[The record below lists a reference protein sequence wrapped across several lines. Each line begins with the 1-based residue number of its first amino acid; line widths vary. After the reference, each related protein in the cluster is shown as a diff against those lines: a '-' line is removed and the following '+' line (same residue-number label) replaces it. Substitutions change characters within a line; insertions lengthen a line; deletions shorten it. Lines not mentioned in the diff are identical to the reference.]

1 MTKSID
7 LPGGTRRFRNMIV
20 AQQHKIEIPLKKILV
35 IQLGDIGDVVWG
47 IPAYRSVKAAF
58 PQAELFVLTREPYG
72 DILLDEP
79 YIAGV
84 FQTKKIFPAAL
95 RLLRE
100 LRRLRLDLAID
111 LRSDDRGAFTSFFS
125 RAKMRAALFYPGLF
139 RRNHLFTHLVV
150 DPPPEKERV
159 FGAAGQSLKI
169 IRGLGIKAEN
179 TVPQITVSPEAQRR
193 VGEIISGEKIQAGN
207 GWVSI
212 NPFSRWTYKEWGE
225 EKWRQLLAFIWRQ
238 YGLPALIIGSE
249 TERERAVKL
258 LRNFASPAYNLA
270 GKTLLR
276 EMPALLKSSRL
287 HIGVDSAAPHIAAAV
302 GTPTVTIY
310 GPSDWR
316 DWAPPGVKNKVVLP
330 EMSCSPCYQ
339 KGCAGSGRS
348 LCLENIAAEEVQ
360 RAAAQVLGGI
370 LSPAT

>member
-1 MTKSID
+1 
-7 LPGGTRRFRNMIV
+7 
-20 AQQHKIEIPLKKILV
+20 
-35 IQLGDIGDVVWG
+35 
-47 IPAYRSVKAAF
+47 
-58 PQAELFVLTREPYG
+58 
-72 DILLDEP
+72 
-79 YIAGV
+79 
-84 FQTKKIFPAAL
+84 
-95 RLLRE
+95 
-100 LRRLRLDLAID
+100 
-111 LRSDDRGAFTSFFS
+111 
-125 RAKMRAALFYPGLF
+125 
-139 RRNHLFTHLVV
+139 
-150 DPPPEKERV
+150 
-159 FGAAGQSLKI
+159 
-169 IRGLGIKAEN
+169 
-179 TVPQITVSPEAQRR
+179 
-193 VGEIISGEKIQAGN
+193 
-207 GWVSI
+207 
-212 NPFSRWTYKEWGE
+212 
-225 EKWRQLLAFIWRQ
+225 KWRQLLAFIWRQ